1 MHGMEPEPG
10 GFVHHEELVVLVD
23 DVERLDIRHERDGAR
38 RPAKHPAH
46 PRRRDTTAQH
56 LRHLRVAH
64 SPFAAERERPRGVR
78 EGGFV
83 SGDGGGGGGDVA
95 PSVGRDGGDGVG
107 ATLGDVLTELVRVG
121 RLYGLQTRWAGHG
134 RALARSFGRAGR
146 VVESPGDGRA
156 RGVARPV
163 SPGGVSAGGLARGG
177 VAGELVGA
185 LQGVETRGGGAELV
199 GGRPG
204 CLEGADDRQL
214 LVVGGGVPGVG
225 GIAPGGVVGGGHG
238 ARMMVVVVAATKG
251 RGRAGSRG
259 GRERN
264 PRGR

>member
-1 MHGMEPEPG
+1 MSRRCTTRGTTRGAPPDEPAAPPLPASSLPASRRTWPMTRDRRLFPSKRCTGWNLSPG
-10 GFVHHEELVVLVD
+10 GLFTTRSSSSSWTTSR
-23 DVERLDIRHERDGAR
+23 RLDIRHERDGAR

-46 PRRRDTTAQH
+46 PRRRDTTAQQ

-95 PSVGRDGGDGVG
+95 PSVGRDGGDDVG

-156 RGVARPV
+156 RGSRDPCP
-163 SPGGVSAGGLARGG
+163 PGGCRRADLREG
-177 VAGELVGA
+177 V
-185 LQGVETRGGGAELV
+185 
-199 GGRPG
+199 
-204 CLEGADDRQL
+204 
-214 LVVGGGVPGVG
+214 
-225 GIAPGGVVGGGHG
+225 
-238 ARMMVVVVAATKG
+238 
-251 RGRAGSRG
+251 
-259 GRERN
+259 
-264 PRGR
+264 